1 MLQPPPSSSPH
12 WPTLVSL
19 LSSSIAVASLIAV
32 ASAATVSSTSSVVA
46 HVKSPLPDCI
56 GHNLGAYSPYYEYPA
71 IPRGC
76 SLPQV
81 SLCTEVCPY
90 SRSALNPAQY
100 LRVPVNI
107 LERHGARFESPLARS
122 FDSPGKKIAVSVAK
136 LKNATSFAEEV
147 EFVKDY
153 VYNLGADDLTRFG
166 AYQSYQHGE
175 LHWTRYGHPKAEK
188 GKGRGYA
195 VPFIRSDSSQRAVD
209 SAGNWSEGFS
219 FHGHQTT

>member
-1 MLQPPPSSSPH
+1 M
-12 WPTLVSL
+12 VSL

-76 SLPQV
+76 SLSQV

-100 LRVPVNI
+100 LRVQVNI
-107 LERHGARFESPLARS
+107 LGRHGARFPTAST
-122 FDSPGKKIAVSVAK
+122 GKKIAVSVAK

-175 LHWTRYGHPKAEK
+175 LHWTRYGHLKAEK